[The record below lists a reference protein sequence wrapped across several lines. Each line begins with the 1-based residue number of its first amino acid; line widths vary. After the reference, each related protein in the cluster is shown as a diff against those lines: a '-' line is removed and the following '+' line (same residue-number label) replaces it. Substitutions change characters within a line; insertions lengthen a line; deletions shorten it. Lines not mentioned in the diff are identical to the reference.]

1 MKTDIFNNQWQYAKQ
16 KEIATYF
23 LARLRSLE
31 QADYPCN
38 DYPSACSLARILQQ
52 VDRERLIQ
60 SVHIHRTYVRI
71 HRNPKGAFAFAA
83 VVLDHV
89 STSVGVSEGSNRP

>member
-16 KEIATYF
+16 KEIATFF

-31 QADYPCN
+31 QADYPCS
-38 DYPSACSLARILQQ
+38 DHSSACSLARILQQ

-60 SVHIHRTYVRI
+60 TIHIHRTYVRI

-89 STSVGVSEGSNRP
+89 DTSVMFSEGTQRP